1 MRLNSLLILQIFFI
15 FFLVGCNEQLEKS
28 VSIEDRSKTIH
39 CILNEKNLE
48 IVISKSSLTANF
60 IYDGKTS
67 LVNLLKFKDTYQILM
82 KFDPQ
87 IGQLKINQDGTEL
100 TQFINQQEKRMSCK
114 TITRD

>member
-1 MRLNSLLILQIFFI
+1 MRHNSLLILQIFFI
-15 FFLVGCNEQLEKS
+15 LFLPACNEQAPKS

-48 IVISKSSLTANF
+48 IVISKGSLTANF
-60 IYDGKTS
+60 LYGGKTS

-87 IGQLKINQDGTEL
+87 IGQLKINQEGTKL
-100 TQFINQQEKRMSCK
+100 TQFVNQQEKHTACK
-114 TITRD
+114 TITRN

>member
-1 MRLNSLLILQIFFI
+1 MRHNSLFILQIFFI
-15 FFLVGCNEQLEKS
+15 LFLTACNEQAPKS

-39 CILNEKNLE
+39 CILNDQTLE
-48 IVISKSSLTANF
+48 ILISKDSLTANF

-100 TQFINQQEKRMSCK
+100 TQFINQQEKRTSCK